1 MQLHTLSC
9 PVISD
14 SLQPHGLLPAMLLC
28 LWYFPGKNTGVGYH
42 FLLEGI
48 FSTQG
53 SDPSLLHLLQWQ
65 VDSLPLRHLGNPLKW
80 IKNISPPP
88 PPPTSGLFEKERK
101 EEGKVWKTD
110 ILLLKITL
118 LKILF
123 LINLL
128 YFFLNKMCQKFKL
141 CMCISTHIEIQTH

>member
-1 MQLHTLSC
+1 MQLHTHSC
-9 PVISD
+9 SVMSY
-14 SLQPHGLLPAMLLC
+14 SLQAHGLLPAMLLC
-28 LWYFPGKNTGVGYH
+28 LWAFPGKNTGVGYH

-65 VDSLPLRHLGNPLKW
+65 VDSLPLHHLRNPLKC
-80 IKNISPPP
+80 IKNIPHTH
-88 PPPTSGLFEKERK
+88 TSGGLFEKDRK
-101 EEGKVWKTD
+101 EEGKLWKTD
-110 ILLLKITL
+110 ILLLKIAI

-128 YFFLNKMCQKFKL
+128 LFFSK
-141 CMCISTHIEIQTH
+141 